1 MPSPEIVIWTAV
13 SGMIVM
19 MIALIAFLMKFG
31 LDRILTEIQ
40 GLRTDI
46 KESDV
51 ERAEMKLW
59 QKEMETRCH
68 FIHGTNPSP
77 CKTQHPS

>member
-1 MPSPEIVIWTAV
+1 MPSADVVIWTAV

-31 LDRILTEIQ
+31 LDRILSEIQ

-46 KESDV
+46 KESDT
-51 ERAEMKLW
+51 ERNELKIEQER
-59 QKEMETRCH
+59 QKTRCH
-68 FIHGTNPSP
+68 MIHGESPTP
-77 CKTQHPS
+77 CKACHPS